1 MIMTNRLA
9 FVGLSLSVAVAAP
22 LAAQEWHRVNID
34 RTPVVVGN
42 GQIVT
47 QQRAVG
53 DFRAVS
59 LRGAGD
65 LTVEI
70 GPRASLRV
78 SADSNILPLLVQR
91 ERGDE
96 LILETKQS
104 YRSRTKPR
112 YVLTVP
118 SLDSIG
124 IGGSGDARVG
134 GVSSDRF
141 SIAIGGSGHIVARGR
156 TGRLMAA
163 IGGSGD
169 IDARALQASSASVTI
184 GGSGTAQVATNGPLS
199 GSIAGSGSIR
209 YLGRPSSISVS
220 RVGSGTVT
228 QIL

>member
-1 MIMTNRLA
+1 MTSRLA
-9 FVGLSLSVAVAAP
+9 FVGLSFFVAIAAP

-47 QQRAVG
+47 QQRAVS

-65 LTVEI
+65 LVVQI

-78 SADSNILPLLVQR
+78 SADSNIIPLLVQR
-91 ERGDE
+91 QRGDE

-118 SLDSIG
+118 SLHSIG
-124 IGGSGDARVG
+124 IGGSGDARVE
-134 GVSSDRF
+134 GVSAERF
-141 SIAIGGSGHIVARGR
+141 SMAIGGSGHIVARGR
-156 TGRLMAA
+156 TGRLVVA

-169 IDARALQASSASVTI
+169 IDARALRASSATVTI

-199 GSIAGSGSIR
+199 GTIAGSGSIR
-209 YLGRPSSISVS
+209 YVGRPSSISVS
-220 RVGSGTVT
+220 RVGSGTVAP
-228 QIL
+228 IR